1 QTGKGVIQGVIA
13 DQAILKNW
21 GLWFW
26 DQKPDKFIY
35 SIMKQRCESEGRE
48 IYEVDLNG
56 EGIGDYAPFKN
67 GTKREI
73 LDRFFNAFSLETGGT
88 DADYYKNN
96 A

>member
-1 QTGKGVIQGVIA
+1 M
-13 DQAILKNW
+13 KNW

-73 LDRFFNAFSLETGGT
+73 LDRFLMRFLLRLAGLMQTITKIMHRRLCTIYILFGT
-88 DADYYKNN
+88 VR
-96 A
+96 

>member
-1 QTGKGVIQGVIA
+1 
-13 DQAILKNW
+13 
-21 GLWFW
+21 
-26 DQKPDKFIY
+26 
-35 SIMKQRCESEGRE
+35 M
-48 IYEVDLNG
+48 NG

-96 A
+96 AQEVMYYIYTFGTVR